1 MANFEK
7 ALVQE
12 LKKVLP
18 AVFPLVAPEGTPT
31 PYIVYMSSY
40 GERDRV
46 FEGYGQQRE
55 IDVTIHVVAG
65 SYSEMKDTTNV
76 MLDSLLLLE
85 QSTMGTD
92 LIQVQS
98 VTYEHPDEMID
109 PITKENHCYTDIKFR
124 I

>member
-18 AVFPLVAPEGTPT
+18 NVFPLIAPEGTPT

-40 GERDRV
+40 GDRDRV
-46 FEGYGQQRE
+46 FEGYGPQRE
-55 IDVTIHVVAG
+55 IDVTVHVVGG
-65 SYSEMKDTTNV
+65 SYSDMKEYTNT
-76 MLDSLLLLE
+76 MIDSLLLLE

-92 LIQVQS
+92 MITVQH
-98 VTYEHPDEMID
+98 VTYEQPEETID
-109 PITKENHCYTDIKFR
+109 PVTKENHCFMDLKFR